1 VAEPLFPDGA
11 VLVVGGTG
19 GIGRAI
25 CTEFARSGTDVAL
38 TYRSRK
44 EAADELA
51 DSIRS
56 MGRKATVHHLTLSN
70 LVEVESAVIEAE
82 MAHGRVHTVVMSA
95 GSLATQSF
103 ISQLSPQQWQRVMN
117 EDLNG
122 FFNVLHTTLPRLK
135 AGGGGSYVHIGTAGH
150 VRWPGGDVLS
160 VAPKAAIE
168 SLITGIASEEGRHN
182 IRANSV
188 LLGVIEAGMFLELQ
202 SRGDF
207 DEHWI
212 KSAQRNVAIKRWGQP
227 EEVAYA
233 CVFLASARAAYLT
246 GQRLSVSGGYGL

>member
-1 VAEPLFPDGA
+1 
-11 VLVVGGTG
+11 
-19 GIGRAI
+19 
-25 CTEFARSGTDVAL
+25 
-38 TYRSRK
+38 
-44 EAADELA
+44 
-51 DSIRS
+51 
-56 MGRKATVHHLTLSN
+56 
-70 LVEVESAVIEAE
+70 
-82 MAHGRVHTVVMSA
+82 
-95 GSLATQSF
+95 
-103 ISQLSPQQWQRVMN
+103 MN

-122 FFNVLHTTLPRLK
+122 FFNVLNATLPRLK
-135 AGGGGSYVHIGTAGH
+135 SGGGGSYIHIGTAGH

-202 SRGDF
+202 NRGDF

-212 KSAQRNVAIKRWGQP
+212 KSARRNVAIKRWGQP

-233 CVFLASARAAYLT
+233 CVFLASSRAAYLT